1 VLIAYAVLTR
11 KFRQCEGIAIKLHKP
26 RNLLVNY
33 SFFLSVQDLT
43 SAFGG
48 QRSIQLSYGCVEGPL
63 AKPYPCCHANLP
75 VCSACGGFYEF
86 NRLKLAQTA
95 AGARLEAPAIIL
107 QYRDDIHR
115 AQLIY

>member
-1 VLIAYAVLTR
+1 MAENSHHAYVVISGKYEKLAHPTR
-11 KFRQCEGIAIKLHKP
+11 FERVA
-26 RNLLVNY
+26 
-33 SFFLSVQDLT
+33 

-63 AKPYPCCHANLP
+63 AKPCPCCHANLP